1 MTRGLSASALVAP
14 AFALAW
20 AAPPTPPPSN
30 QAKAGAKLTRLHCA
44 ACHAVPAPDV
54 LPRASWRASIEK
66 MAILLEGKT
75 IPGWG
80 QPAPKVTLSEDYRA
94 ILADYESRAPQALAP
109 PDPWPAPA
117 APARFE
123 RRSIDFPD
131 ALTEEPGVSNVT
143 LADLDG
149 DGRPEILATDMRQG
163 VVLRASGSTAA
174 AVASVPNPAHV
185 SLADL
190 DRDGRPDLLIAD
202 LGQFFPG
209 DHEKGAVAWAR
220 GTGSGFAPA
229 VRWDGFPRVADAQAA
244 DLDGDGTP
252 DVAVAAFGWRLKG
265 NVTVMRNRTA
275 DWSMP
280 AFDRVV
286 LDPRP
291 GAVAVSVVD
300 LDGDKKLDVVAFVAQ
315 EHEEVVAYL
324 GDGKGG
330 FRSQVLYKA
339 PHPNWGST
347 GLTAVDLDRDGD
359 LDLLATNGDMF
370 DDDLLK
376 PWHGIVWLENK
387 GRLRFEPRT
396 LARLAGVHK
405 AVAADL
411 DGDGDLD
418 VAACALTGAVR
429 REVAATLPSLVWLEQ
444 VKPGRFEKR
453 TLEVGN
459 PVHATLAAGD
469 VDGDGDADLVTG
481 TLALFGKSRT
491 WLDVWENKAGGR
503 SPALR

>member
-1 MTRGLSASALVAP
+1 
-14 AFALAW
+14 
-20 AAPPTPPPSN
+20 
-30 QAKAGAKLTRLHCA
+30 
-44 ACHAVPAPDV
+44 V
-54 LPRASWRASIEK
+54 LPRAAWRASIEK

-80 QPAPKVTLSEDYRA
+80 QPPPKVTLPPDYVK
-94 ILADYESRAPQALAP
+94 ILADYEARAPLALPP
-109 PDPWPAPA
+109 PDPWPAADSPS
-117 APARFE
+117 RFE
-123 RRSIDFPD
+123 RRSIGFAG
-131 ALTEEPGVSNVT
+131 ALTEEPGVSNVA
-143 LADLDG
+143 LHDLDG

-163 VVLRASGSTAA
+163 VVLQAKDGGSAA
-174 AVASVPNPAHV
+174 IASVPNPAHV
-185 SLADL
+185 ALADL
-190 DRDGRPDLLIAD
+190 DGDGRRDLLLAD

-209 DHEKGAVAWAR
+209 DHERGAVAWAR
-220 GTGSGFAPA
+220 GTASGFAPA
-229 VRWDGFPRVADAQAA
+229 VRWDGFPRVADAEAG
-244 DLDGDGTP
+244 DFDGDGRL

-265 NVTVMRNRTA
+265 NVTVMMNRTQ
-275 DWSMP
+275 DWSRP

-286 LDPRP
+286 IDPRP
-291 GAVAVSVVD
+291 GAVAVSVLD
-300 LDGDKKLDVVAFVAQ
+300 LDGDKALDVVAYVAQ

-330 FRSQVLYKA
+330 FRARVLFKA

-387 GRLRFEPRT
+387 GKLRFEPRT

-418 VAACALTGAVR
+418 VAACALTGAVK
-429 REVAATLPSLVWLEQ
+429 REVASKLPSLVWLEQ
-444 VKPGRFEKR
+444 VKPGRFEKH
-453 TLEVGN
+453 TIEVGN

-481 TLALFGKSRT
+481 TLALFGTSDA
-491 WLDVWENKAGGR
+491 WLDVWENKAPLR
-503 SPALR
+503 TPARR